1 MSDKLFEFELDKPIM
16 SQLDK
21 DREFK
26 DPFKFADFFK
36 TSQ

>member
-21 DREFK
+21 EKKFK
-26 DPFKFADFFK
+26 DPFKFADFVK